1 MPGPDPLSDQV
12 RPNGR
17 DDLPA
22 LAAEALGEHPW
33 IAEARVDDGVVRI
46 RPHADALA
54 SGDRIGALVSEYL
67 DHWGELYDWTY
78 EKAEGRHSGDLDLS
92 GWRASDTGDPLPVD
106 HMGEWVDRTVDLVLE
121 TRPDLVLEL
130 GCGTG
135 LLAHRLHGRVGGY
148 VGTDVAPTAVDTLTA
163 AGLPGTAFVR
173 AAAHEST
180 AARVTGAL
188 ERVAGAGARPDCVL
202 LNSVTQCF
210 PDLGYLRA
218 VLLDAISLVRPGGTV
233 IVGDNRHAG
242 LLTEYGAWV
251 ERAAD
256 PDASDAEIAR
266 RAVRRGERDDE
277 LLFDPACLAAIATE
291 SPREVRLA
299 VRAKT
304 MSADTE
310 LTRYRFDAVFQ
321 VDAAGAP
328 AEPRTVDWSATATA
342 ATDDVR
348 LARALSQGPVRVT
361 GIPNALL
368 DRAPDARTPA
378 GLRAALGGSDACV
391 ALDPADP
398 RVLEVCSPASAA
410 LRRVTGHVGRGEAH
424 EPFHAFVER
433 RLGEAAR
440 SHLRRHR
447 PEARTVRIT
456 VEEAS

>member
-1 MPGPDPLSDQV
+1 MPA
-12 RPNGR
+12 R
-17 DDLPA
+17 
-22 LAAEALGEHPW
+22 AAEALAGHPW
-33 IAEARVDDGVVRI
+33 IAGARVEDGVVRI
-46 RPHADALA
+46 RPHPNALA
-54 SGDRIGALVSEYL
+54 SRPRIGALVSEYL

-92 GWRASDTGDPLPVD
+92 GWRASDTGDPLPVE

-148 VGTDVAPTAVDTLTA
+148 VGTDVAPTAVATLTA

-173 AAAHEST
+173 AAAHE
-180 AARVTGAL
+180 AASAPVAGAL

-233 IVGDNRHAG
+233 VVGDNRHAG

-266 RAVRRGERDDE
+266 RAARRGERDDE
-277 LLFDPACLAAIATE
+277 LLFDPACLAAIGAA
-291 SPREVRLA
+291 SPREVRLG

-304 MSADTE
+304 MGADTE
-310 LTRYRFDAVFQ
+310 LTRYRFDAVFH
-321 VDAAGAP
+321 VDAADPPVAP
-328 AEPRTVDWSATATA
+328 RAVAWSATATA

-348 LARALSQGPVRVT
+348 LAQALSQGPVRVA
-361 GIPNALL
+361 GIPHALL
-368 DRAPDARTPA
+368 VRSPDARTPA
-378 GLRAALGGSDACV
+378 GLRSALAGLDACV

-410 LRRVTGHVGRGEAH
+410 PRPVAEHVGAGQAH
-424 EPFHAFVER
+424 EPFHAFVAR

-447 PEARTVRIT
+447 PEARAVRIA
-456 VEEAS
+456 VEEAA